1 MHKKKGEQKG
11 SQIMK
16 GQNRT
21 SVFKQ
26 IRQHKAIYLMAL
38 PAILWYVVFKYIPLM
53 GSIIAFQNYSIFKGI
68 LESPFVGFNN
78 FRKLF
83 AYPDF
88 YNILRNSIIIG
99 IYDIIL
105 SFPMPLL
112 LALSLNEVKNL
123 KYKKGIQ
130 TIVYLPHFLSWVV
143 VGSIFINVLLSP
155 EYGLINRLLQMF
167 GFESIFFMASSRYIR
182 GIVISA
188 GIWRDMGY
196 SAIVYIAAIS
206 AIDPS
211 LYEAAQIDGAGK
223 LSQIFYITLP
233 SLTAVIVTM
242 LLLKV
247 GHFMD
252 FGFERIWIFLSG
264 VNQEKIEIFD
274 TFIYR
279 VGLQGAQFSFSTTIG
294 LFKSVVGLLLLLGSN
309 YISKRLVDK
318 GLF

>member
-1 MHKKKGEQKG
+1 MNKQTPVQTRKRTVFQ
-11 SQIMK
+11 QIC
-16 GQNRT
+16 
-21 SVFKQ
+21 
-26 IRQHKAIYLMAL
+26 QHKAIYLMAL
-38 PAILWYVVFKYIPLM
+38 PALLWYVIFKYIPLM
-53 GSIIAFQNYSIFKGI
+53 GSVIAFQDYSIFKGI
-68 LESPFVGFNN
+68 LDSSFVGFNN
-78 FRKLF
+78 FKKLF

-88 YNILRNSIIIG
+88 YNILKNSVIIG
-99 IYDIIL
+99 LYDILL
-105 SFPMPLL
+105 SFPMPLI
-112 LALSLNEVKNL
+112 LALSLNEVVNV

-143 VGSIFINVLLSP
+143 VGSIFVNVLLAP
-155 EYGLINRLLQMF
+155 EFGLINRLLGVF
-167 GFESIFFMASSRYIR
+167 GLEPIFFMASAKYIR

-188 GIWRDMGY
+188 GVWRDMGY
-196 SAIVYIAAIS
+196 SAIVYIAAITS
-206 AIDPS
+206 IDPS
-211 LYEAAQIDGAGK
+211 LYEAARIDGANK
-223 LSQIFYITLP
+223 LNQIRFITLP
-233 SLTAVIVTM
+233 SLTPVLVTM

-252 FGFERIWIFLSG
+252 FGFERIWVFLSG

-294 LFKSVVGLLLLLGSN
+294 LFKSVVGLVLLLGSN

>member
-1 MHKKKGEQKG
+1 MKVQKELPP
-11 SQIMK
+11 SK
-16 GQNRT
+16 RSR
-21 SVFKQ
+21 SV
-26 IRQHKAIYLMAL
+26 IRQIYQHKTIYVMAL
-38 PAILWYVVFKYIPLM
+38 PAILWYVIFKYIPLM
-53 GSIIAFQNYSIFKGI
+53 GSVIAFQDYSIFKGI
-68 LESPFVGFNN
+68 SGSAFVGFKN

-88 YNILRNSIIIG
+88 YNILRNSVTIG
-99 IYDIIL
+99 LYDILL
-105 SFPMPLL
+105 SFPMPLI
-112 LALSLNEVKNL
+112 LALSLNEVRSL

-143 VGSIFINVLLSP
+143 VGSIFVNVLLSP
-155 EYGLINRLLQMF
+155 DFGLINRLLEIL
-167 GFESIFFMASSRYIR
+167 GFEKVFFMASSKYIR
-182 GIVISA
+182 GIVISS
-188 GIWRDMGY
+188 GVWRDMGY
-196 SAIVYIAAIS
+196 SAIVYIAAITS
-206 AIDPS
+206 IDPS
-211 LYEAAQIDGAGK
+211 LYEAARIDGANK
-223 LSQIFYITLP
+223 FNQIRYITLP
-233 SLTAVIVTM
+233 SLTPVIVTM

-252 FGFERIWIFLSG
+252 FGFERIWVFLSG

-294 LFKSVVGLLLLLGSN
+294 LFKAVVGLTLLLGSN